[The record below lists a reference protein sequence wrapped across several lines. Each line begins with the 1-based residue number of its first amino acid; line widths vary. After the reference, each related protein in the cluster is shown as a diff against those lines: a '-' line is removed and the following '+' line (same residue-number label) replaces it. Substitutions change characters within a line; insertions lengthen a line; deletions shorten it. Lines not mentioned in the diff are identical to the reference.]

1 MHFKW
6 AKGLC
11 NNHQEEELNWALH
24 RAIFRCAPA
33 NKGKIALTPLLMI
46 YMNSL
51 ELVLDCNVARRSQ
64 SVLLRIVPR
73 VVLWITGLQLRVI
86 YVPTFDLCRGTQW
99 LFSVIKISV
108 SGSKNCLESSIA
120 WGRLKIYRW
129 PFDSCSM
136 FFRLLLPRLSY
147 FFVVKENLKFRI
159 RKYDGMRLSKNLN
172 GV

>member
-64 SVLLRIVPR
+64 TVLLRIVPR

-129 PFDSCSM
+129 PFDSCSI

-159 RKYDGMRLSKNLN
+159 RKYDAMRLSKNLN

>member
-33 NKGKIALTPLLMI
+33 NKGKLALTPLFMI

-64 SVLLRIVPR
+64 RVLLRIVPW

-108 SGSKNCLESSIA
+108 SGSKNCPESSIA

-129 PFDSCSM
+129 PFDSCSI
-136 FFRLLLPRLSY
+136 FEAY
-147 FFVVKENLKFRI
+147 FINSIPF
-159 RKYDGMRLSKNLN
+159 SK
-172 GV
+172 V